1 MKERINKILEYSKNM
16 NLLYVED
23 NAENRQSTSN
33 ILSIIFANI
42 IIAVDGQDG
51 LNKFKENNIDLI
63 ITDINMPNLNG
74 IEMIKE
80 IKKIDRNCDF
90 IFLSANDDRKILL
103 ECIPLQPNGFLVK
116 PIDFE
121 ELISSIED
129 VIQGYSVKLR

>member
-23 NAENRQSTSN
+23 NAENRESTSN

-129 VIQGYSVKLR
+129 VIKGYSIKLR